1 MKKSIRLNIYVDD
14 PFIRRQVKTEAAR
27 QDVSVSEYCLK
38 AITEKLD
45 RGDETPPEESR
56 LFKAIKKARLFQ
68 KKAFA
73 GRRFSV
79 SSAALIAR
87 ARSERTRNSWTS

>member
-14 PFIRRQVKTEAAR
+14 PFIRKQVKTAAAR
-27 QDVSVSEYCLK
+27 QDVSVSKYCLK
-38 AITEKLD
+38 AITEKLG
-45 RGDETPPEESR
+45 RGDEILPEEDR

-79 SSAALIAR
+79 SSTAHC
-87 ARSERTRNSWTS
+87 